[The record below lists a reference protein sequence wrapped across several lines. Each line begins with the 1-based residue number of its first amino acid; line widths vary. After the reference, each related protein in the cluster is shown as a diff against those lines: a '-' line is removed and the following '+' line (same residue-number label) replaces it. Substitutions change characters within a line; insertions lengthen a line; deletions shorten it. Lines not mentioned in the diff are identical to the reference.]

1 MMILKRLPGLI
12 FIIVFVVLISAKNG
26 KAETWKITSLD
37 WQPYSGS
44 DMANQGE
51 SINKL
56 RELLKKEGI
65 ELIVEFYPW
74 ARAQKIAQ
82 TKNYIGYF
90 PAWPEEVKEGF
101 IASLPVDWSYIGVM
115 TYSGSNATWES
126 IDKMFANFRV
136 GIISTYAYPQDIA
149 EAIKKYP
156 HNTKSAPD
164 ELSLVKML
172 SSTSRFDVALTDP
185 NVMLYFAKKNN
196 IDNIQVLNQNI
207 QKKELVISL
216 RQGEDNIKRIELL
229 QKILK

>member
-1 MMILKRLPGLI
+1 
-12 FIIVFVVLISAKNG
+12 
-26 KAETWKITSLD
+26 
-37 WQPYSGS
+37 
-44 DMANQGE
+44 MANQGE

-65 ELIVEFYPW
+65 ELVVEFYPW

-82 TKNYIGYF
+82 TKDYLGYF

-101 IASLPVDWSYIGVM
+101 VASLPVDWSYIAVM
-115 TYSGSNATWES
+115 TYSGSKATWEG
-126 IDKMFANFRV
+126 IDKMFANYRV
-136 GIISTYAYPQDIA
+136 GIIDTYTYPQDIA
-149 EAIKKYP
+149 DAMKKYP
-156 HNTKSAPD
+156 QNTKSAPD

-172 SSTSRFDVALTDP
+172 SSKSRFEVALTDP

-196 IDNIQVLNQNI
+196 IDNIQILNQNI